1 MITSAK
7 TSFPNKVPIPGR
19 GGSDLNRSFGGT
31 QVNPHKKGH
40 GGRRPHLFGKQ
51 QDFCCSAT
59 RAPPSLSGEPPAA
72 LSGFLSGH
80 WGGGEVRGG
89 TALPAPCDQGP
100 STSRDLWAASAPSSV
115 RGAERPPDRA
125 AHRCPFSA
133 SSHLTWGPLGVGHFH
148 RRNTSVRGTF
158 RPRGALWQN

>member
-133 SSHLTWGPLGVGHFH
+133 SSHLTWGPLGVGHLH